1 MNSPHLKPRL
11 LLVEDDEGR
20 IDRFSR
26 WVEGSGFVLVTVR
39 SGGQALGMLSKGSTE
54 AIAGILLDHDLS
66 DSPFTQMDHMLST
79 SDIMPLIQRGVRRT
93 TPILIHSHNANK
105 PVWMQKALESSGFT
119 VTRIRFALLADD
131 PSKFQDWLA
140 DVRDNW
146 DFESD

>member
-26 WVEGSGFVLVTVR
+26 WVEGSGFVLVAVR

-54 AIAGILLDHDLS
+54 AIAGILLDHDPS
-66 DSPFTQMDHMLST
+66 DSPFTQMDHMLCT
-79 SDIMPLIQRGVRRT
+79 SDIMPLIQRGAMRT
-93 TPILIHSHNANK
+93 TPILIRSHNANK
-105 PVWMQKALESSGFT
+105 PVWMQEDLESSGFT
-119 VTRIRFALLADD
+119 VTRIRFPLLADD
-131 PSKFQDWLA
+131 PSRFQDWFA
-140 DVRDNW
+140 EVRDNW